1 MSILRKAA
9 PKKAMTEDVPRPSRS
24 EAEDAVKTLIR
35 WAGDDP
41 GRKELSKTP
50 ARVVRAY
57 EEWFAGYRDTAENHM
72 GAFKPAHGYK
82 EIIYLRDI
90 AFESHCEHHMA
101 PIIGKAHVGYLPGSQ
116 VIGISKIVRL
126 VKMFSQRLQSQEKL
140 TEQIAD
146 CLNDALAP
154 RGVGVVIE
162 AVHECMT
169 TRGVHQADLSM
180 VTSSLRGMFE
190 TQARFRQGFLSGVR
204 LRPA

>member
-1 MSILRKAA
+1 MRRTATKADVA
-9 PKKAMTEDVPRPSRS
+9 EDMPKPSRI
-24 EAEDAVKTLIR
+24 EAEEAVKTLIR

-41 GRKELSKTP
+41 DRKELSKTP

-57 EEWFAGYRDTAENHM
+57 EEWFAGYKETAESHM
-72 GAFKPAHGYK
+72 GAFKPTHGYK

-162 AVHECMT
+162 AIHACMT

-180 VTSSLRGMFE
+180 VTSSLRGMFQ
-190 TQARFRQGFLSGVR
+190 THARFRQEFLSGIR
-204 LRPA
+204 LRSAS